1 MPPTFRSEIPD
12 CDNFE
17 LQLAYQRRAQHA
29 KLLIER
35 LLAKKHDMRSV
46 SQMLSKAQFELQKN
60 EIELLH
66 KVKQRQEHLIAEI
79 QRLYS

>member
-1 MPPTFRSEIPD
+1 
-12 CDNFE
+12 
-17 LQLAYQRRAQHA
+17 
-29 KLLIER
+29 
-35 LLAKKHDMRSV
+35 MRSV

-79 QRLYS
+79 QRLYSQAVKDIRLQVLLKQDQVD